1 MSFFKY
7 IRFLQNPN
15 KTKAKASTPGP
26 GIRLGDYCQNKQNII
41 KIIYQNNMKK
51 LTFSLISIA
60 LLASTFF
67 VNDCAAQSKETA
79 PKKIANSDT
88 SKLAIDFQAINL
100 KGQPFHANSLKG
112 KTVLLDFWAV
122 WCAPCIA
129 AFPTLKKLN
138 QDLKKDNFEVVGVAV
153 YSGTYKDVRLF
164 VAKHNLDYKIVVG
177 DDDMVERFGVI
188 GYPTYF
194 LIGPDGKIHKKY
206 VGEAKNLYSEVKKD
220 VLGLQQN
227 RRSK

>member
-1 MSFFKY
+1 M
-7 IRFLQNPN
+7 
-15 KTKAKASTPGP
+15 
-26 GIRLGDYCQNKQNII
+26 
-41 KIIYQNNMKK
+41 KI
-51 LTFSLISIA
+51 TVH
-60 LLASTFF
+60 LLALIIGIFF
-67 VNDCAAQSKETA
+67 NAEICVSQVAEKAQSKPA
-79 PKKIANSDT
+79 DNKNVNR
-88 SKLAIDFQAINL
+88 LAINFQAIDL
-100 KGQPFHANSLKG
+100 KGKTFNANSLKG
-112 KTVLLDFWAV
+112 KTVLLDIWAV

-138 QDLKKDNFEVVGVAV
+138 QDLKKENFEVVGVAV
-153 YSGTYKDVRLF
+153 YSGTYQDVRKF

-206 VGEAKNLYSEVKKD
+206 VGEAKNLYSEVKKE
-220 VLGLQQN
+220 VLRLQQH

>member
-1 MSFFKY
+1 
-7 IRFLQNPN
+7 
-15 KTKAKASTPGP
+15 
-26 GIRLGDYCQNKQNII
+26 
-41 KIIYQNNMKK
+41 MKK
-51 LTFSLISIA
+51 LTFSLISVV

-67 VNDCAAQSKETA
+67 VNYCAAQSQENG
-79 PKKIANSDT
+79 PKQIANSDT
-88 SKLAIDFQAINL
+88 SKLAIDFQAID
-100 KGQPFHANSLKG
+100 LKG
-112 KTVLLDFWAV
+112 KTFNANSLNGKSVLIDFWAV

-153 YSGTYKDVRLF
+153 YSGTYKDVRQF

-206 VGEAKNLYSEVKKD
+206 VGEAKNLYSEVKKE

-227 RRSK
+227 RRNK

>member
-1 MSFFKY
+1 
-7 IRFLQNPN
+7 
-15 KTKAKASTPGP
+15 
-26 GIRLGDYCQNKQNII
+26 
-41 KIIYQNNMKK
+41 MKK
-51 LTFSLISIA
+51 FTFSLISIA

-67 VNDCAAQSKETA
+67 VNYCAAQLKENG
-79 PKKIANSDT
+79 PKQIANSDT
-88 SKLAIDFQAINL
+88 SKLAIDFQAVDL
-100 KGQPFHANSLKG
+100 KGQAFNANSLKG

-153 YSGTYKDVRLF
+153 YSGTYKDVRQF

-177 DDDMVERFGVI
+177 DDDMVEKFGVI

-206 VGEAKNLYSEVKKD
+206 VGEAKSLYSDVKKEIAK
-220 VLGLQQN
+220 LNKRKTL
-227 RRSK
+227 